1 MSIQVGEGRG
11 DKRRGK
17 GRREKRD
24 VGELRE
30 VKGGGR
36 RGSMQVAEA
45 GVQAIWGKYEDE
57 EDSPQPFLH
66 YFVQCS
72 LSLPLPMPASP
83 PLPPG
88 MALFQS
94 HA

>member
-1 MSIQVGEGRG
+1 
-11 DKRRGK
+11 
-17 GRREKRD
+17 
-24 VGELRE
+24 
-30 VKGGGR
+30 
-36 RGSMQVAEA
+36 MQVAEA

-72 LSLPLPMPASP
+72 LSLPLPTPASP